1 MNSNDITVSMVTN
14 ALQKGENRTR
24 LKSRGT
30 GMKWDKL
37 RSTASALRGT
47 F

>member
-14 ALQKGENRTR
+14 ALQKGGKQNKTE
-24 LKSRGT
+24 KQAT
-30 GMKWDKL
+30 GMKGDKL
-37 RSTASALRGT
+37 RSVASALWNA